1 MDKNT
6 AYMLGKA
13 FKLGMIYAKGKA
25 HRQIVNDSKL
35 ALDDPKWI
43 TVHPNG
49 KENKGRPALLDS
61 ETGEVLGGMGGKF
74 NGKHISAVPE
84 HGKNEQMGAQMRVN
98 AKNHKAD
105 LMNGQN
111 IPFQTVNNPA
121 NTDPANVDNPENK
134 APQKNKISLT
144 MQDAIDPAKFKE
156 YNKNVK
162 KEFNKLVKKN
172 QTDKEDFKK
181 FVENMDLDPK
191 FKEIIF
197 EKIEEKPKDLIKSN
211 GERFNPYNNFWA
223 KSPKDIDLNHEVQ
236 SYMYFLPSSQS
247 SKMIEDMT
255 EEEKTEL
262 KQVIFNENNEKKLKW
277 LQIEPNQ
284 NNKIYHTAKINS
296 QNKYINELRAS
307 GANSSNA
314 QNKEVAT
321 NQPAENT
328 TKVNSFRDRAKEVL
342 SKTNDFSKIDD
353 ESVKNLPYQM
363 LHEKAL
369 QVSKESKEL
378 GNFENQLR
386 KEKEESAKTQNRT
399 DTEQEHWDYNGALID
414 LRDRQQKLDYYSRVL
429 NQEMR
434 KRENNKTDNA
444 NFSDK
449 AKRFY
454 ENQLNNKQTNT
465 NPISINDLSDPQKV
479 SDYNKNVTKIVNK
492 QLKDGGGLDKGDF
505 TNIVN
510 SMTDNE
516 EVKKNA
522 LRGVNTSK
530 DLSSWERNRENDY
543 WAKYPENISL
553 KNYEERGF
561 DFSVPELNVGV
572 WTKPQD
578 LTPEQRKGMQE
589 YLYKE
594 YTKDKIRRLK
604 LSKED
609 VKRLSQ
615 NNTTTAN
622 KTLSANKDNGSVA
635 SVLNV
640 PDASKW
646 NNKIYKYRNGE
657 RAVFINNQK
666 IVLNDE
672 QYNKLK
678 DLAGK

>member
-1 MDKNT
+1 MDREY
-6 AYMLGKA
+6 AYQLGKA
-13 FKLGMIYAKGKA
+13 FKLGIAYAKGKQ
-25 HRQIVNDSKL
+25 HKLVNDSKL

-74 NGKHISAVPE
+74 NGRHISSVPE
-84 HGKNEQMGAQMRVN
+84 HGKHEQMGAQMRVN

-121 NTDPANVDNPENK
+121 NTDPAKVDNPENK

-277 LQIEPNQ
+277 LQIKPDQ
-284 NNKIYHTAKINS
+284 NNKIYHTAKINL
-296 QNKYINELRAS
+296 QNKYRNELSAI

-314 QNKEVAT
+314 QNVN

-328 TKVNSFRDRAKEVL
+328 TKANSFRDRAKEVL

-369 QVSKESKEL
+369 QVSKESREL

-386 KEKEESAKTQNRT
+386 KEKQESAKTQNRA
-399 DTEQEHWDYNGALID
+399 DTEQEHWDYNGALND
-414 LRDRQQKLDYYSRVL
+414 LQDRQQKLDYYSRVL

-449 AKRFY
+449 AKKFY

-465 NPISINDLSDPQKV
+465 NPISLNDLSDPQKV
-479 SDYNKNVTKIVNK
+479 ADYNKNVTKIVNK

-505 TNIVN
+505 TNIIN
-510 SMTDNE
+510 SMTDNQD
-516 EVKKNA
+516 VRDNA

-561 DFSVPELNVGV
+561 DFSVPELNIGV

-615 NNTTTAN
+615 KNTTNTRTQNKALNTA
-622 KTLSANKDNGSVA
+622 KENGSVA

-657 RAVFINNQK
+657 KAVFINNQK
-666 IVLNDE
+666 IVLNDD
-672 QYNKLK
+672 QYNQLRK
-678 DLAGK
+678 LAGK

>member
-1 MDKNT
+1 MKLLKNRGIKMDKEQ
-6 AYMLGKA
+6 AYKIGLA

-25 HRQIVNDSKL
+25 HAKLTNDSKL
-35 ALDDPKWI
+35 ALDEPKWI

-49 KENKGRPALLDS
+49 QENKGRPALLDS

-74 NGKHISAVPE
+74 NGKHISAVPQ

-111 IPFQTVNNPA
+111 IGFSQTNKAKKNNPIQTPHGNLSTKTQKKLNAVKENTNKYA
-121 NTDPANVDNPENK
+121 NNDLSNVTDKDLHDHYKELEKSIQAYSSSLYSDNQGKESAIENLYRKDPDILNAKNEQERILNALSNRYGMGDIEKDPNKRPFKFLLPNNATFGNERDNQIRLVLNK
-134 APQKNKISLT
+134 AENSNKVTKS
-144 MQDAIDPAKFKE
+144 
-156 YNKNVK
+156 
-162 KEFNKLVKKN
+162 
-172 QTDKEDFKK
+172 
-181 FVENMDLDPK
+181 EN
-191 FKEIIF
+191 
-197 EKIEEKPKDLIKSN
+197 
-211 GERFNPYNNFWA
+211 
-223 KSPKDIDLNHEVQ
+223 
-236 SYMYFLPSSQS
+236 
-247 SKMIEDMT
+247 
-255 EEEKTEL
+255 
-262 KQVIFNENNEKKLKW
+262 
-277 LQIEPNQ
+277 
-284 NNKIYHTAKINS
+284 
-296 QNKYINELRAS
+296 
-307 GANSSNA
+307 
-314 QNKEVAT
+314 

-328 TKVNSFRDRAKEVL
+328 TKANSFRDRAKEVL
-342 SKTNDFSKIDD
+342 SKTNDFSKINN

-369 QVSKESKEL
+369 QVSKESREL

-386 KEKEESAKTQNRT
+386 KEKEESTKTQNKA
-399 DTEQEHWDYNGALID
+399 DTEQEHRDYNGALID
-414 LRDRQQKLDYYSRVL
+414 LQDRQKKLDYYSRVL

-449 AKRFY
+449 AKKFY

-465 NPISINDLSDPQKV
+465 NPISLNDLSDPQKV
-479 SDYNKNVTKIVNK
+479 SDYNKNVTRIVNK

-561 DFSVPELNVGV
+561 DFSVPELNIGV

-646 NNKIYKYRNGE
+646 NNKIYNYRNGE
-657 RAVFINNQK
+657 KAVFINNQK
-666 IVLNDE
+666 IVLNAE
-672 QYNKLK
+672 QYKKLK
-678 DLAGK
+678 ELAGK

>member
-1 MDKNT
+1 MDREY
-6 AYMLGKA
+6 AYQLGKA
-13 FKLGMIYAKGKA
+13 FKLGIAYAKGKQ
-25 HRQIVNDSKL
+25 HKLVNDSKL

-74 NGKHISAVPE
+74 NGRHISSVPE
-84 HGKNEQMGAQMRVN
+84 HGKHEQMGAQMRVN
-98 AKNHKAD
+98 AKNHRAD

-111 IPFQTVNNPA
+111 IGFSQTNKAKKNNPIQTPYGNLSTKTQKRLNTVKENTNKYA
-121 NTDPANVDNPENK
+121 NNDLSNVTDKDLHDQYKELEKSIQAYSSSLYSDNQGKESAIENLYRKDADILNAKNEQERILNALSNRYGMGDIEKDPNKRPFKFLLPNNATFGNERDNQIRLVLNK
-134 APQKNKISLT
+134 AENSNKVTKS
-144 MQDAIDPAKFKE
+144 
-156 YNKNVK
+156 
-162 KEFNKLVKKN
+162 
-172 QTDKEDFKK
+172 
-181 FVENMDLDPK
+181 EN
-191 FKEIIF
+191 
-197 EKIEEKPKDLIKSN
+197 
-211 GERFNPYNNFWA
+211 
-223 KSPKDIDLNHEVQ
+223 
-236 SYMYFLPSSQS
+236 
-247 SKMIEDMT
+247 
-255 EEEKTEL
+255 
-262 KQVIFNENNEKKLKW
+262 
-277 LQIEPNQ
+277 
-284 NNKIYHTAKINS
+284 
-296 QNKYINELRAS
+296 
-307 GANSSNA
+307 
-314 QNKEVAT
+314 

-328 TKVNSFRDRAKEVL
+328 TKANSFRDRAKEVL

-369 QVSKESKEL
+369 QVSKESREL

-386 KEKEESAKTQNRT
+386 KEKQESAKTQNRA
-399 DTEQEHWDYNGALID
+399 DTEQEHWDYNGALND
-414 LRDRQQKLDYYSRVL
+414 LQDRQQKLDYYSRVV

-449 AKRFY
+449 AKKFY

-465 NPISINDLSDPQKV
+465 NPISLNDLSDPQKV
-479 SDYNKNVTKIVNK
+479 ADYNKNVTKIVNK

-505 TNIVN
+505 TNIIN
-510 SMTDNE
+510 SMTDNQD
-516 EVKKNA
+516 VRDNA

-530 DLSSWERNRENDY
+530 DLSSWERNKENDY

-561 DFSVPELNVGV
+561 DFSVPELNIGV

-615 NNTTTAN
+615 KNTTNTRTQNKALNTA
-622 KTLSANKDNGSVA
+622 KENGSVA

-646 NNKIYKYRNGE
+646 NNKIYTYRNGE
-657 RAVFINNQK
+657 KAVFINNQK
-666 IVLNDE
+666 IVLNDD
-672 QYNKLK
+672 QYNQLRK
-678 DLAGK
+678 LAGK

>member
-1 MDKNT
+1 MDKQT
-6 AYMLGKA
+6 AYMLGKV
-13 FKLGMIYAKGKA
+13 FKLGMIYAQGKA
-25 HRQIVNDSKL
+25 HKDRKL

-111 IPFQTVNNPA
+111 INFRPKQTNTSNELLSEEARSLVIAKNHPELNEKIKEARKLILEQGISAGSLGVNRMPLNGLNKVEDRLA
-121 NTDPANVDNPENK
+121 EITDSNGKALRGYTKEVEKLKRQREEFLNNIQENFE
-134 APQKNKISLT
+134 IF
-144 MQDAIDPAKFKE
+144 DE
-156 YNKNVK
+156 RK
-162 KEFNKLVKKN
+162 KEFIKN
-172 QTDKEDFKK
+172 
-181 FVENMDLDPK
+181 
-191 FKEIIF
+191 
-197 EKIEEKPKDLIKSN
+197 
-211 GERFNPYNNFWA
+211 
-223 KSPKDIDLNHEVQ
+223 
-236 SYMYFLPSSQS
+236 
-247 SKMIEDMT
+247 
-255 EEEKTEL
+255 
-262 KQVIFNENNEKKLKW
+262 
-277 LQIEPNQ
+277 
-284 NNKIYHTAKINS
+284 
-296 QNKYINELRAS
+296 
-307 GANSSNA
+307 
-314 QNKEVAT
+314 
-321 NQPAENT
+321 NQPAENK
-328 TKVNSFRDRAKEVL
+328 TKANSFRDRAKEAL
-342 SKTNDFSKIDD
+342 SKTNDFSKLDD
-353 ESVKNLPYQM
+353 RSVSTLPYTM
-363 LHEKAL
+363 LREKVS
-369 QVSKESKEL
+369 QVSKESREL
-378 GNFENQLR
+378 GQLEEQIR
-386 KEKEESAKTQNRT
+386 KEKEESAKTQNRADT
-399 DTEQEHWDYNGALID
+399 DQEHRDYNGALID
-414 LRDRQQKLDYYSRVL
+414 LQDRQKKLDYYSRVL

-434 KRENNKTDNA
+434 KRENNKIDNA
-444 NFSDK
+444 NLSDK
-449 AKRFY
+449 AKKFY

-465 NPISINDLSDPQKV
+465 NPISLNDLSDPQKV
-479 SDYNKNVTKIVNK
+479 ADYNKNVTKIVNK

-561 DFSVPELNVGV
+561 DFSVPELNIGV

-578 LTPEQRKGMQE
+578 LTSEQRKGMQE

-622 KTLSANKDNGSVA
+622 KTLSTNKDNGSVA

-646 NNKIYKYRNGE
+646 NNKIYKYGNGD

-666 IVLNDE
+666 IILNDD
-672 QYNKLK
+672 QYNQLRK
-678 DLAGK
+678 LAGK

>member
-1 MDKNT
+1 MKLQMQRIKQMDKQT
-6 AYMLGKA
+6 AYMLGKV
-13 FKLGMIYAKGKA
+13 FKLGMIYAQGKA
-25 HRQIVNDSKL
+25 HKDRKL

-111 IPFQTVNNPA
+111 IGFSQTNKAKKNNPIQTPYGNLSTKTQKRLNTVKENTNKYA
-121 NTDPANVDNPENK
+121 NNDLSNVTDKDLHDHYKELEKSIQAYSSSLYSDNQGKESAIENLYRKDPNILNAKNEQERILNVLSNRYGMGDIEKDPNKRPFKFLLPNNATFGNERDNQIRLVLNK
-134 APQKNKISLT
+134 AENSNKVT
-144 MQDAIDPAKFKE
+144 
-156 YNKNVK
+156 
-162 KEFNKLVKKN
+162 
-172 QTDKEDFKK
+172 
-181 FVENMDLDPK
+181 
-191 FKEIIF
+191 
-197 EKIEEKPKDLIKSN
+197 KS
-211 GERFNPYNNFWA
+211 E
-223 KSPKDIDLNHEVQ
+223 
-236 SYMYFLPSSQS
+236 
-247 SKMIEDMT
+247 
-255 EEEKTEL
+255 
-262 KQVIFNENNEKKLKW
+262 
-277 LQIEPNQ
+277 
-284 NNKIYHTAKINS
+284 
-296 QNKYINELRAS
+296 
-307 GANSSNA
+307 
-314 QNKEVAT
+314 T
-321 NQPAENT
+321 NQPAGNT
-328 TKVNSFRDRAKEVL
+328 TKVNSFRDRAKEAL
-342 SKTNDFSKIDD
+342 SKTNDFSKLDD
-353 ESVKNLPYQM
+353 RSVSTLPYTM
-363 LHEKAL
+363 LREKVS
-369 QVSKESKEL
+369 QVSKESREL
-378 GNFENQLR
+378 GQLEEQIR
-386 KEKEESAKTQNRT
+386 KEKEESAKTQNRADT
-399 DTEQEHWDYNGALID
+399 DQEHRDYNGALID
-414 LRDRQQKLDYYSRVL
+414 LQDRQKKLDYYSRVL

-444 NFSDK
+444 NLSDK
-449 AKRFY
+449 AKKFY

-465 NPISINDLSDPQKV
+465 NPISLNDLSDPQKV
-479 SDYNKNVTKIVNK
+479 ADYNKNVTKIVNK

-561 DFSVPELNVGV
+561 DFSVPELNIGV

-646 NNKIYKYRNGE
+646 NNKIYKYGNGD

-666 IVLNDE
+666 IILNDD
-672 QYNKLK
+672 QYNQLRK
-678 DLAGK
+678 LAGK

>member
-1 MDKNT
+1 MDREY
-6 AYMLGKA
+6 AYQLGKA
-13 FKLGMIYAKGKA
+13 FKLGIAYAKGKQ
-25 HRQIVNDSKL
+25 HKLVNDSKL

-74 NGKHISAVPE
+74 NGRHISSVPE
-84 HGKNEQMGAQMRVN
+84 HGKHEQMGAQMRVN
-98 AKNHKAD
+98 AKNHRAD

-111 IPFQTVNNPA
+111 IGFSQTNKAKKNNPIQTPYGNLSTKTQKRLNTVKENTNKYA
-121 NTDPANVDNPENK
+121 NNDLSNVTDKDLHDQYKELEKSIQAYSSSLYSDNQGKESAIENLYRKDADILNAKNEQERILNALSNRYGMGDIEKDPNKRPFKFLLPNNATFGNERDNQIRLVLNK
-134 APQKNKISLT
+134 AENSNKVTKS
-144 MQDAIDPAKFKE
+144 
-156 YNKNVK
+156 
-162 KEFNKLVKKN
+162 
-172 QTDKEDFKK
+172 
-181 FVENMDLDPK
+181 EN
-191 FKEIIF
+191 
-197 EKIEEKPKDLIKSN
+197 
-211 GERFNPYNNFWA
+211 
-223 KSPKDIDLNHEVQ
+223 
-236 SYMYFLPSSQS
+236 
-247 SKMIEDMT
+247 
-255 EEEKTEL
+255 
-262 KQVIFNENNEKKLKW
+262 
-277 LQIEPNQ
+277 
-284 NNKIYHTAKINS
+284 
-296 QNKYINELRAS
+296 
-307 GANSSNA
+307 
-314 QNKEVAT
+314 

-328 TKVNSFRDRAKEVL
+328 TKANSFRDRAKEVL

-369 QVSKESKEL
+369 QVSKESREL

-386 KEKEESAKTQNRT
+386 KEKQESAKTQNRA
-399 DTEQEHWDYNGALID
+399 DTEQEHWDYNGALND
-414 LRDRQQKLDYYSRVL
+414 LQDRQQKLDYYSRVV

-449 AKRFY
+449 AKKFY

-465 NPISINDLSDPQKV
+465 NPISLNDLSDPQKV
-479 SDYNKNVTKIVNK
+479 ADYNKNVTKIVNK

-505 TNIVN
+505 TNIIN
-510 SMTDNE
+510 SMTDNQD
-516 EVKKNA
+516 VRDNA

-561 DFSVPELNVGV
+561 DFSVPELNIGV

-615 NNTTTAN
+615 KNTTNTRTQNKALNTA
-622 KTLSANKDNGSVA
+622 KENGSVA

-646 NNKIYKYRNGE
+646 NNKIYTYRNGE
-657 RAVFINNQK
+657 KAVFINNQK
-666 IVLNDE
+666 IVLNDD
-672 QYNKLK
+672 QYNQLRK
-678 DLAGK
+678 LAGK

>member
-1 MDKNT
+1 MDREY
-6 AYMLGKA
+6 AYKLGQA
-13 FKLGMIYAKGKA
+13 FKLGMIYARGKA
-25 HRQIVNDSKL
+25 HRKIVTDSKL
-35 ALDDPKWI
+35 TKDKAEWI

-49 KENKGRPALLDS
+49 KENKGRPALIDS
-61 ETGEVLGGMGGKF
+61 TTGQVLGGMGGKF
-74 NGKHISAVPE
+74 NGQHISIANSKSNKPALLNNQKMGFYDVEKEQEKTTTQYNAMQSKANLNMNEIISNSYIREDVTKGDTDQLRTTIESIENGENNTKIVTP
-84 HGKNEQMGAQMRVN
+84 KNIYEFKDNKWTDKDGN
-98 AKNHKAD
+98 
-105 LMNGQN
+105 
-111 IPFQTVNNPA
+111 TVNK
-121 NTDPANVDNPENK
+121 TLDSVIMEDF
-134 APQKNKISLT
+134 S
-144 MQDAIDPAKFKE
+144 
-156 YNKNVK
+156 
-162 KEFNKLVKKN
+162 EFNKSSKYGSEEVKAKAESD
-172 QTDKEDFKK
+172 TLLSSGRT
-181 FVENMDLDPK
+181 LDPK
-191 FKEIIF
+191 LAEKLDKKKEQAQEIQKELDKSSGRTHSQRMGDTTRRNKLNKINNEIKEI
-197 EKIEEKPKDLIKSN
+197 ETQLKDK
-211 GERFNPYNNFWA
+211 A
-223 KSPKDIDLNHEVQ
+223 KQ
-236 SYMYFLPSSQS
+236 S
-247 SKMIEDMT
+247 K
-255 EEEKTEL
+255 
-262 KQVIFNENNEKKLKW
+262 
-277 LQIEPNQ
+277 
-284 NNKIYHTAKINS
+284 
-296 QNKYINELRAS
+296 
-307 GANSSNA
+307 
-314 QNKEVAT
+314 T
-321 NQPAENT
+321 NQPAKNQPLN
-328 TKVNSFRDRAKEVL
+328 NSFRDRLKEVL
-342 SKTNDFSKIDD
+342 SKTSDFSKIDD

-369 QVSKESKEL
+369 QVSKESREL

-386 KEKEESAKTQNRT
+386 KEKEESAKTQNRA
-399 DTEQEHWDYNGALID
+399 DTEQEHRDYNGALID
-414 LRDRQQKLDYYSRVL
+414 LQDRQKKLDYYSRVL
-429 NQEMR
+429 NQEMK

-444 NFSDK
+444 NLSDK
-449 AKRFY
+449 AKKFY

-465 NPISINDLSDPQKV
+465 NPISLNDLSDPQKV
-479 SDYNKNVTKIVNK
+479 ADYNKNVTKIVNK

-561 DFSVPELNVGV
+561 DFSVPELNIGV

-589 YLYKE
+589 YFYKE

-622 KTLSANKDNGSVA
+622 KTLQANKDNGSVA

-646 NNKIYKYRNGE
+646 NNKIYKYGNGD

-666 IVLNDE
+666 IILNDD
-672 QYNKLK
+672 QYNQLRK
-678 DLAGK
+678 LAGK

>member
-1 MDKNT
+1 MDKEQ
-6 AYMLGKA
+6 AYKIGLA

-25 HRQIVNDSKL
+25 HAKLTNDSKL

-105 LMNGQN
+105 LMNGQK
-111 IPFQTVNNPA
+111 IGFSQTNKAKKNNPIQTPYGNLSTKTQKRLNSVKENTNKYA
-121 NTDPANVDNPENK
+121 NNDLSNVTDKDLHDHYKELEKSIQAYSSSLYTDNKGDDKAIENLYRKDPNILNAKNEQERILNVLSNRYGMGDIEKDPNKRPFKFLLPNNATFGNERDNQIRLVLNK
-134 APQKNKISLT
+134 AENSNKVTKS
-144 MQDAIDPAKFKE
+144 
-156 YNKNVK
+156 
-162 KEFNKLVKKN
+162 
-172 QTDKEDFKK
+172 
-181 FVENMDLDPK
+181 EN
-191 FKEIIF
+191 
-197 EKIEEKPKDLIKSN
+197 
-211 GERFNPYNNFWA
+211 
-223 KSPKDIDLNHEVQ
+223 
-236 SYMYFLPSSQS
+236 
-247 SKMIEDMT
+247 
-255 EEEKTEL
+255 
-262 KQVIFNENNEKKLKW
+262 
-277 LQIEPNQ
+277 
-284 NNKIYHTAKINS
+284 
-296 QNKYINELRAS
+296 
-307 GANSSNA
+307 
-314 QNKEVAT
+314 

-328 TKVNSFRDRAKEVL
+328 TKANSFRDRAKEVL
-342 SKTNDFSKIDD
+342 SKTSDFSKIDD

-386 KEKEESAKTQNRT
+386 KEKEESAKTQNRA
-399 DTEQEHWDYNGALID
+399 DTEQEHRDYNGALID
-414 LRDRQQKLDYYSRVL
+414 LQDRQKKLDYYSRVL
-429 NQEMR
+429 NQEMK

-449 AKRFY
+449 AKKFY

-465 NPISINDLSDPQKV
+465 NPISLNDLSDPQKV

-530 DLSSWERNRENDY
+530 DLSSWERNKENDY

-561 DFSVPELNVGV
+561 DFSVPELNISV

-646 NNKIYKYRNGE
+646 NNKIYNYRNGE
-657 RAVFINNQK
+657 KAVFINNQK
-666 IVLNDE
+666 IVLNAE
-672 QYNKLK
+672 QYKKLK
-678 DLAGK
+678 ELAGK

>member
-1 MDKNT
+1 
-6 AYMLGKA
+6 MLGKA

-35 ALDDPKWI
+35 TKDEAKWI

-84 HGKNEQMGAQMRVN
+84 HGKHEQMGAQMRVN

-105 LMNGQN
+105 LMNGQKIDFIKNKQLENNQPAETNKKVNFIQDIFNNSLKNNSEFEQKRQFIKEIKN
-111 IPFQTVNNPA
+111 IPENTEIKTKHNGTFIYSNGTFKLKDSNLTYQANDLFDVLDSDKQGNVNHRIKDYKDSLEQKQNYKKNLEKENQYKQSA
-121 NTDPANVDNPENK
+121 EYKQEQYKKARERINDEYKKQLENNT
-134 APQKNKISLT
+134 ISSTYL
-144 MQDAIDPAKFKE
+144 
-156 YNKNVK
+156 KNVNKRDNLNLKTSDFLDNK
-162 KEFNKLVKKN
+162 K
-172 QTDKEDFKK
+172 QAKE
-181 FVENMDLDPK
+181 
-191 FKEIIF
+191 
-197 EKIEEKPKDLIKSN
+197 
-211 GERFNPYNNFWA
+211 ER
-223 KSPKDIDLNHEVQ
+223 DR
-236 SYMYFLPSSQS
+236 
-247 SKMIEDMT
+247 
-255 EEEKTEL
+255 
-262 KQVIFNENNEKKLKW
+262 KLK
-277 LQIEPNQ
+277 
-284 NNKIYHTAKINS
+284 
-296 QNKYINELRAS
+296 ELEQ
-307 GANSSNA
+307 A

-321 NQPAENT
+321 NQLAENT
-328 TKVNSFRDRAKEVL
+328 TKANSFRDRAKEVL

-369 QVSKESKEL
+369 QVSKESREL

-386 KEKEESAKTQNRT
+386 KEKEESAKTQNKA
-399 DTEQEHWDYNGALID
+399 DTEQEHRDYNGALID
-414 LRDRQQKLDYYSRVL
+414 LQDRQKKLDYYSRVL

-449 AKRFY
+449 AKKFY

-465 NPISINDLSDPQKV
+465 NPISLNDLSDPQKV

-561 DFSVPELNVGV
+561 DFSVPELNIGV

-646 NNKIYKYRNGE
+646 NNKIYKYGNGD

-666 IVLNDE
+666 IILNDD
-672 QYNKLK
+672 QYNQLK
-678 DLAGK
+678 KLAGK

>member
-1 MDKNT
+1 MDREY
-6 AYMLGKA
+6 AYQLGKA
-13 FKLGMIYAKGKA
+13 FKLGIAYAKGKQ
-25 HRQIVNDSKL
+25 HKLVNDSKL

-74 NGKHISAVPE
+74 NGRHISSVPE
-84 HGKNEQMGAQMRVN
+84 HGKHEQMGAQMRVN
-98 AKNHKAD
+98 AKNHRAD

-111 IPFQTVNNPA
+111 IGFSQTNKAKKNNPIQTPYGNLSTKTQKRLNTVKENTNKYA
-121 NTDPANVDNPENK
+121 NNDLSNVTDKDLHDQYKELEKSIQAYSSSLYSDNQGKESAIENLYRKDADILNAKNEQERILNALSNRYGMGDIEKDPNKRPFKFLLPNNATFGNERDNQIRLVLNK
-134 APQKNKISLT
+134 AENSNKVTKS
-144 MQDAIDPAKFKE
+144 
-156 YNKNVK
+156 
-162 KEFNKLVKKN
+162 
-172 QTDKEDFKK
+172 
-181 FVENMDLDPK
+181 EN
-191 FKEIIF
+191 
-197 EKIEEKPKDLIKSN
+197 
-211 GERFNPYNNFWA
+211 
-223 KSPKDIDLNHEVQ
+223 
-236 SYMYFLPSSQS
+236 
-247 SKMIEDMT
+247 
-255 EEEKTEL
+255 
-262 KQVIFNENNEKKLKW
+262 
-277 LQIEPNQ
+277 
-284 NNKIYHTAKINS
+284 
-296 QNKYINELRAS
+296 
-307 GANSSNA
+307 
-314 QNKEVAT
+314 

-328 TKVNSFRDRAKEVL
+328 TKANSFRDRAKEVL

-369 QVSKESKEL
+369 QVSKESREL

-386 KEKEESAKTQNRT
+386 KEKQESAKTQNRA
-399 DTEQEHWDYNGALID
+399 DTEQEHWDYNGALND
-414 LRDRQQKLDYYSRVL
+414 LQDRQQKLDYYSRVV

-449 AKRFY
+449 AKKFY

-465 NPISINDLSDPQKV
+465 NPISLNDLSDPQKV
-479 SDYNKNVTKIVNK
+479 ADYNKNVTKIVNK

-505 TNIVN
+505 TNIIN
-510 SMTDNE
+510 SMTDNQD
-516 EVKKNA
+516 VRDNA

-530 DLSSWERNRENDY
+530 DLSSWERNKENDY

-561 DFSVPELNVGV
+561 DFSVPELNIGV

-615 NNTTTAN
+615 KNTTNTRTQNKALNTA
-622 KTLSANKDNGSVA
+622 KENGSVA

-657 RAVFINNQK
+657 KAVFINNQK
-666 IVLNDE
+666 IVLNDD
-672 QYNKLK
+672 QYNQLRK
-678 DLAGK
+678 LAGK

>member
-1 MDKNT
+1 MKLQITQRIKQMDKQT
-6 AYMLGKA
+6 AYMLGKV
-13 FKLGMIYAKGKA
+13 FKLGMIYAQGKA
-25 HRQIVNDSKL
+25 HKDRKL

-84 HGKNEQMGAQMRVN
+84 HGKNEQMGAQMNVN
-98 AKNHKAD
+98 ARNHKAD
-105 LMNGQN
+105 LMNGQTINFRPKQTNTSNELLSEEARSLVIAKNHPELNEKIKEARKLILEQGISAGSLGVNRMPLNGLNKVEDRLAEITDSNGKALRGYTKEVEKLKRQREEFLNN
-111 IPFQTVNNPA
+111 IQ
-121 NTDPANVDNPENK
+121 ENFE
-134 APQKNKISLT
+134 IF
-144 MQDAIDPAKFKE
+144 DE
-156 YNKNVK
+156 RK
-162 KEFNKLVKKN
+162 KEFIKN
-172 QTDKEDFKK
+172 
-181 FVENMDLDPK
+181 
-191 FKEIIF
+191 
-197 EKIEEKPKDLIKSN
+197 
-211 GERFNPYNNFWA
+211 
-223 KSPKDIDLNHEVQ
+223 
-236 SYMYFLPSSQS
+236 
-247 SKMIEDMT
+247 
-255 EEEKTEL
+255 
-262 KQVIFNENNEKKLKW
+262 
-277 LQIEPNQ
+277 
-284 NNKIYHTAKINS
+284 
-296 QNKYINELRAS
+296 
-307 GANSSNA
+307 
-314 QNKEVAT
+314 
-321 NQPAENT
+321 NQPAKNQPLN
-328 TKVNSFRDRAKEVL
+328 NSFRDRAKEVL
-342 SKTNDFSKIDD
+342 SKTSDFSKIDD

-369 QVSKESKEL
+369 QVSKESREL

-386 KEKEESAKTQNRT
+386 KEKEESAKTQNRA
-399 DTEQEHWDYNGALID
+399 DTEQEHRDYNGALID
-414 LRDRQQKLDYYSRVL
+414 LQDRQKKLDYYSRVL
-429 NQEMR
+429 NQEMK

-449 AKRFY
+449 AKKFY

-465 NPISINDLSDPQKV
+465 NPISLNDLSDPQKV

-561 DFSVPELNVGV
+561 DFSVPELNISV

-646 NNKIYKYRNGE
+646 NNKIYKYGNGD
-657 RAVFINNQK
+657 RVVFINNQK
-666 IVLNDE
+666 IILNDD
-672 QYNKLK
+672 QYNQLRK
-678 DLAGK
+678 LAGK

>member
-1 MDKNT
+1 MKLQIMQRIKQMDKQT
-6 AYMLGKA
+6 AYMLGKV

-25 HRQIVNDSKL
+25 HKDRKL

-84 HGKNEQMGAQMRVN
+84 HGKHEQMGAQMRVN

-111 IPFQTVNNPA
+111 INFRPKQTNTSNELLSEEARSLVIAKNHPELNEKIKEARKLILEQGISAGSLGVNRMPLNGLNKVEDRLA
-121 NTDPANVDNPENK
+121 EITDSNGKALRGYTKEVEKLKRQREEFLNNIQENFE
-134 APQKNKISLT
+134 IF
-144 MQDAIDPAKFKE
+144 DE
-156 YNKNVK
+156 RK
-162 KEFNKLVKKN
+162 KEFIKN
-172 QTDKEDFKK
+172 
-181 FVENMDLDPK
+181 
-191 FKEIIF
+191 
-197 EKIEEKPKDLIKSN
+197 
-211 GERFNPYNNFWA
+211 
-223 KSPKDIDLNHEVQ
+223 
-236 SYMYFLPSSQS
+236 
-247 SKMIEDMT
+247 
-255 EEEKTEL
+255 
-262 KQVIFNENNEKKLKW
+262 
-277 LQIEPNQ
+277 
-284 NNKIYHTAKINS
+284 
-296 QNKYINELRAS
+296 
-307 GANSSNA
+307 
-314 QNKEVAT
+314 

-328 TKVNSFRDRAKEVL
+328 TKANSFRDRAKEIL
-342 SKTNDFSKIDD
+342 SKTSDFSKIDD

-369 QVSKESKEL
+369 QVSKESREL

-386 KEKEESAKTQNRT
+386 KEKEESAKTQNKA
-399 DTEQEHWDYNGALID
+399 DTEQEHRDYNGALID
-414 LRDRQQKLDYYSRVL
+414 LQDRQKKLDYYSRVL

-449 AKRFY
+449 AKKFY

-465 NPISINDLSDPQKV
+465 NPISLNDLSDPQKV

-561 DFSVPELNVGV
+561 DFSVPELNIGV

-646 NNKIYKYRNGE
+646 NNKIYKYGNGD

-666 IVLNDE
+666 IILNDD
-672 QYNKLK
+672 QYNQLK
-678 DLAGK
+678 KLAGK

>member
-1 MDKNT
+1 MDREY
-6 AYMLGKA
+6 AYQLGKA
-13 FKLGMIYAKGKA
+13 FKLGIAYAKGKQ
-25 HRQIVNDSKL
+25 HKLVNDSKL
-35 ALDDPKWI
+35 ALDDSKWI

-74 NGKHISAVPE
+74 NGKHISSVPE
-84 HGKNEQMGAQMRVN
+84 HGKHEQMGAQMRVN
-98 AKNHKAD
+98 AKNHRAD

-111 IPFQTVNNPA
+111 IGFSQTNKAKKNNPIQTPYGNLSTKTQKRLNTVKENTNKYA
-121 NTDPANVDNPENK
+121 NNDLSNVTDKDLHDQYKELEKSIQAYSSSLYSDNQGKESAIENLYRKDADILNAKNEQERILNALSNRYGMGDIEKDPNKRPFKFLLPNNATFGNERDNQIRLVLNK
-134 APQKNKISLT
+134 AENSNKVTKS
-144 MQDAIDPAKFKE
+144 
-156 YNKNVK
+156 
-162 KEFNKLVKKN
+162 
-172 QTDKEDFKK
+172 
-181 FVENMDLDPK
+181 EN
-191 FKEIIF
+191 
-197 EKIEEKPKDLIKSN
+197 
-211 GERFNPYNNFWA
+211 
-223 KSPKDIDLNHEVQ
+223 
-236 SYMYFLPSSQS
+236 
-247 SKMIEDMT
+247 
-255 EEEKTEL
+255 
-262 KQVIFNENNEKKLKW
+262 
-277 LQIEPNQ
+277 
-284 NNKIYHTAKINS
+284 
-296 QNKYINELRAS
+296 
-307 GANSSNA
+307 
-314 QNKEVAT
+314 

-328 TKVNSFRDRAKEVL
+328 TKANSFRDRAKEVL

-369 QVSKESKEL
+369 QVSKESREL

-386 KEKEESAKTQNRT
+386 KEKQESAKTQNRA
-399 DTEQEHWDYNGALID
+399 DTEQEHWDYNGALND
-414 LRDRQQKLDYYSRVL
+414 LQDRQQKLDYYSRVV

-449 AKRFY
+449 AKKFY

-465 NPISINDLSDPQKV
+465 NPISLNDLSDPQKV
-479 SDYNKNVTKIVNK
+479 ADYNKNVTKIVNK

-505 TNIVN
+505 TNIIN
-510 SMTDNE
+510 SMTDNQD
-516 EVKKNA
+516 VRDNA

-530 DLSSWERNRENDY
+530 DLSSWERNKENDY

-561 DFSVPELNVGV
+561 DFSVPELNIGV

-615 NNTTTAN
+615 KNTTNTRTQNKALNTA
-622 KTLSANKDNGSVA
+622 KENGSVA

-657 RAVFINNQK
+657 KAVFINNQK
-666 IVLNDE
+666 IVLNDD
-672 QYNKLK
+672 QYNQLRKLASK
-678 DLAGK
+678 

>member
-1 MDKNT
+1 MDREY
-6 AYMLGKA
+6 AYQLGKA
-13 FKLGMIYAKGKA
+13 FKLGIAYAKGKQ
-25 HRQIVNDSKL
+25 HKLVNDSKL
-35 ALDDPKWI
+35 ALDDSKWI

-98 AKNHKAD
+98 AKNHRAD

-111 IPFQTVNNPA
+111 IGFSQTNKAKKNNPIQTPYGNLSTKTQKRLNTVKENTNKYA
-121 NTDPANVDNPENK
+121 NNDLSNVTDKDLHDQYKELEKSIQAYSSSLYSDNQGKESAIENLYRKDADILNAKNEQERILNALSNRYGMGDIEKDPNKRPFKFLLPNNATFGNERDNQIRLVLNK
-134 APQKNKISLT
+134 AENSNKVTKS
-144 MQDAIDPAKFKE
+144 
-156 YNKNVK
+156 
-162 KEFNKLVKKN
+162 
-172 QTDKEDFKK
+172 
-181 FVENMDLDPK
+181 EN
-191 FKEIIF
+191 
-197 EKIEEKPKDLIKSN
+197 
-211 GERFNPYNNFWA
+211 
-223 KSPKDIDLNHEVQ
+223 
-236 SYMYFLPSSQS
+236 
-247 SKMIEDMT
+247 
-255 EEEKTEL
+255 
-262 KQVIFNENNEKKLKW
+262 
-277 LQIEPNQ
+277 
-284 NNKIYHTAKINS
+284 
-296 QNKYINELRAS
+296 
-307 GANSSNA
+307 
-314 QNKEVAT
+314 

-328 TKVNSFRDRAKEVL
+328 TKANSFRDRAKEVL

-369 QVSKESKEL
+369 QVSKESREL

-386 KEKEESAKTQNRT
+386 KEKQESAKTQNRA
-399 DTEQEHWDYNGALID
+399 DTEQEHWDYNGALND
-414 LRDRQQKLDYYSRVL
+414 LQDRQQKLDYYSRVV

-449 AKRFY
+449 AKKFY

-465 NPISINDLSDPQKV
+465 NPISLNDLSDPQKV
-479 SDYNKNVTKIVNK
+479 ADYNKNVTKIVNK

-505 TNIVN
+505 TNIIN
-510 SMTDNE
+510 SMTDNQD
-516 EVKKNA
+516 VRDNA

-530 DLSSWERNRENDY
+530 DLSSWERNKENDY

-561 DFSVPELNVGV
+561 DFSVPELNIGV

-615 NNTTTAN
+615 KNTTNTRTQNKALNTA
-622 KTLSANKDNGSVA
+622 KENGSVA

-646 NNKIYKYRNGE
+646 NNKIYTYRNGE
-657 RAVFINNQK
+657 KAVFINNQK
-666 IVLNDE
+666 IVLNDD
-672 QYNKLK
+672 QYNQLRK
-678 DLAGK
+678 LAGK

>member
-1 MDKNT
+1 MDREY
-6 AYMLGKA
+6 AYQLGKA
-13 FKLGMIYAKGKA
+13 FKLGIAYAKGKQ
-25 HRQIVNDSKL
+25 HKLVNDSKL
-35 ALDDPKWI
+35 ALDDSKWI

-111 IPFQTVNNPA
+111 IGFSQTNKAKKNNPIQTPYGNLSTKTQKRLNTVKENTNKYA
-121 NTDPANVDNPENK
+121 NNDLSNVTDKDLHDQYKELEKSIQAYSSSLYSDNQGKESAIENLYRKDADILNAKNEQERILNALSNRYGMGDIEKDPNKRPFKFLLPNNATFGNERDNQIRLVLNK
-134 APQKNKISLT
+134 AENSNKVTKS
-144 MQDAIDPAKFKE
+144 
-156 YNKNVK
+156 
-162 KEFNKLVKKN
+162 
-172 QTDKEDFKK
+172 
-181 FVENMDLDPK
+181 EN
-191 FKEIIF
+191 
-197 EKIEEKPKDLIKSN
+197 
-211 GERFNPYNNFWA
+211 
-223 KSPKDIDLNHEVQ
+223 
-236 SYMYFLPSSQS
+236 
-247 SKMIEDMT
+247 
-255 EEEKTEL
+255 
-262 KQVIFNENNEKKLKW
+262 
-277 LQIEPNQ
+277 
-284 NNKIYHTAKINS
+284 
-296 QNKYINELRAS
+296 
-307 GANSSNA
+307 
-314 QNKEVAT
+314 

-328 TKVNSFRDRAKEVL
+328 TKANSFRDRAKEVL

-369 QVSKESKEL
+369 QVSKESREL

-386 KEKEESAKTQNRT
+386 KEKQESAKTQNRA
-399 DTEQEHWDYNGALID
+399 DTEQEHWDYNGALND
-414 LRDRQQKLDYYSRVL
+414 LQDRQQKLDYYSRVL

-449 AKRFY
+449 AKKFY

-465 NPISINDLSDPQKV
+465 NPISLNDLSDPQKV
-479 SDYNKNVTKIVNK
+479 ADYNKNVTKIVNK

-505 TNIVN
+505 TNIIN
-510 SMTDNE
+510 SMTDNQD
-516 EVKKNA
+516 VRDNA

-561 DFSVPELNVGV
+561 DFSVPELNIGV

-615 NNTTTAN
+615 KNTTNTRTQNKALNTA
-622 KTLSANKDNGSVA
+622 KENGSVA

-657 RAVFINNQK
+657 KAVFINNQK
-666 IVLNDE
+666 IVLNDD
-672 QYNKLK
+672 QYNQLRK
-678 DLAGK
+678 LAGK

>member
-1 MDKNT
+1 MDKQT
-6 AYMLGKA
+6 AYMLGKV

-25 HRQIVNDSKL
+25 HKDRKL

-84 HGKNEQMGAQMRVN
+84 HGKHEQMGAQMRVN

-111 IPFQTVNNPA
+111 INFRPKQTNTSNELLSEEARSLVIAKNHPELNKKIKEARKLILEQGISAGSLGVNRMPLNGLNKVEDRLA
-121 NTDPANVDNPENK
+121 EITDSNGKALRGYTKEVEKLKRQREEFLNNIQENFE
-134 APQKNKISLT
+134 IF
-144 MQDAIDPAKFKE
+144 DE
-156 YNKNVK
+156 RK
-162 KEFNKLVKKN
+162 KEFIKN
-172 QTDKEDFKK
+172 
-181 FVENMDLDPK
+181 
-191 FKEIIF
+191 
-197 EKIEEKPKDLIKSN
+197 
-211 GERFNPYNNFWA
+211 
-223 KSPKDIDLNHEVQ
+223 
-236 SYMYFLPSSQS
+236 
-247 SKMIEDMT
+247 
-255 EEEKTEL
+255 
-262 KQVIFNENNEKKLKW
+262 
-277 LQIEPNQ
+277 
-284 NNKIYHTAKINS
+284 
-296 QNKYINELRAS
+296 
-307 GANSSNA
+307 
-314 QNKEVAT
+314 

-328 TKVNSFRDRAKEVL
+328 TKANSFRDRAKEIL
-342 SKTNDFSKIDD
+342 SKTSDFSKIDD

-369 QVSKESKEL
+369 QVSKESREL

-386 KEKEESAKTQNRT
+386 KEKQESAKTQNKA
-399 DTEQEHWDYNGALID
+399 DTEQEHRDYNGALID
-414 LRDRQQKLDYYSRVL
+414 LQDRQKKLDYYSRVL

-449 AKRFY
+449 AKKFY

-465 NPISINDLSDPQKV
+465 NPISLNDLSDPQKV

-561 DFSVPELNVGV
+561 DFSVPELNIGV

-646 NNKIYKYRNGE
+646 NNKIYKYGNGD

-666 IVLNDE
+666 IILNDD
-672 QYNKLK
+672 QYNQLK
-678 DLAGK
+678 KLAGK

>member
-1 MDKNT
+1 
-6 AYMLGKA
+6 MLGKV

-25 HRQIVNDSKL
+25 HKDHKL
-35 ALDDPKWI
+35 ALDKAEWI

-49 KENKGRPALLDS
+49 KENKGRPALIDS
-61 ETGEVLGGMGGKF
+61 TTGQVLGGMGGKF
-74 NGKHISAVPE
+74 NGKHISIANNKSNKPALLNNQKMGFYDVEKEQEKTTTKYNAMQSKANLSMNEIISNSYIREDVTKGDTDQLRTTIESIENGENNTRIVTP
-84 HGKNEQMGAQMRVN
+84 KNIYEFKDNKWTDKDGN
-98 AKNHKAD
+98 
-105 LMNGQN
+105 
-111 IPFQTVNNPA
+111 TVNK
-121 NTDPANVDNPENK
+121 TLDSVIMED
-134 APQKNKISLT
+134 
-144 MQDAIDPAKFKE
+144 FR
-156 YNKNVK
+156 
-162 KEFNKLVKKN
+162 EFNKSSKYGSEEVKAKA
-172 QTDKEDFKK
+172 
-181 FVENMDLDPK
+181 ENDTLLASGRSLDPK
-191 FKEIIF
+191 LAEKLDKKKEQAQELQKELDKSSGRTHSQRMGDTTRRNKLDKINNEIKEI
-197 EKIEEKPKDLIKSN
+197 ETQLKDK
-211 GERFNPYNNFWA
+211 A
-223 KSPKDIDLNHEVQ
+223 KQ
-236 SYMYFLPSSQS
+236 S
-247 SKMIEDMT
+247 D
-255 EEEKTEL
+255 
-262 KQVIFNENNEKKLKW
+262 
-277 LQIEPNQ
+277 
-284 NNKIYHTAKINS
+284 NK
-296 QNKYINELRAS
+296 
-307 GANSSNA
+307 
-314 QNKEVAT
+314 
-321 NQPAENT
+321 QPAENT
-328 TKVNSFRDRAKEVL
+328 TKANSFRDRAKEVL

-369 QVSKESKEL
+369 QVSKESREL

-386 KEKEESAKTQNRT
+386 KEKEENTKTQNKA
-399 DTEQEHWDYNGALID
+399 DTEQEHRDYNGALID
-414 LRDRQQKLDYYSRVL
+414 LQDRQKKLDYYSRVL

-449 AKRFY
+449 AKKFY

-465 NPISINDLSDPQKV
+465 NPISLNDLSDPQKV
-479 SDYNKNVTKIVNK
+479 ADYNKNVTKIVNK

-561 DFSVPELNVGV
+561 DFSVPELNIGV

-646 NNKIYKYRNGE
+646 NNKIYNYRNGE
-657 RAVFINNQK
+657 KAVFINNQR
-666 IVLNDE
+666 IVLNAE
-672 QYNKLK
+672 QYKKLK
-678 DLAGK
+678 ELAGK

>member
-1 MDKNT
+1 MDREY
-6 AYMLGKA
+6 AYQLGKA
-13 FKLGMIYAKGKA
+13 FKLGIAYAKGKQ
-25 HRQIVNDSKL
+25 HKLVNDSKL
-35 ALDDPKWI
+35 ALDDSKWI

-111 IPFQTVNNPA
+111 IGFSQTNKAKKNNPIQTPYGNLSTKTQKRLNTVKENTNKYA
-121 NTDPANVDNPENK
+121 NNDLSNVTDKDLHDQYKELEKSIQAYSSSLYSDNQGKESAIENLYRKDADILNAKNEQERILNALSNRYGMGDIEKDPNKRPFKFLLPNNATFGNERDNQIRLVLNK
-134 APQKNKISLT
+134 AENSNKVTKS
-144 MQDAIDPAKFKE
+144 
-156 YNKNVK
+156 
-162 KEFNKLVKKN
+162 
-172 QTDKEDFKK
+172 
-181 FVENMDLDPK
+181 EN
-191 FKEIIF
+191 
-197 EKIEEKPKDLIKSN
+197 
-211 GERFNPYNNFWA
+211 
-223 KSPKDIDLNHEVQ
+223 
-236 SYMYFLPSSQS
+236 
-247 SKMIEDMT
+247 
-255 EEEKTEL
+255 
-262 KQVIFNENNEKKLKW
+262 
-277 LQIEPNQ
+277 
-284 NNKIYHTAKINS
+284 
-296 QNKYINELRAS
+296 
-307 GANSSNA
+307 
-314 QNKEVAT
+314 

-328 TKVNSFRDRAKEVL
+328 TKANSFRDRAKEVL

-369 QVSKESKEL
+369 QVSKESREL

-386 KEKEESAKTQNRT
+386 KEKQESAKTQNRA
-399 DTEQEHWDYNGALID
+399 DTEQEHWDYNGALND
-414 LRDRQQKLDYYSRVL
+414 LQDRQQKLDYYSRVV

-449 AKRFY
+449 AKKFY

-465 NPISINDLSDPQKV
+465 NPISLNDLSDPQKV
-479 SDYNKNVTKIVNK
+479 ADYNKNVTKIVNK

-505 TNIVN
+505 TNIIN
-510 SMTDNE
+510 SMTDNQD
-516 EVKKNA
+516 VRDNA

-561 DFSVPELNVGV
+561 DFSVPELNIGV

-615 NNTTTAN
+615 KNTTNTRTQNKALNTA
-622 KTLSANKDNGSVA
+622 KENGSVA

-657 RAVFINNQK
+657 KAVFINNQK
-666 IVLNDE
+666 IVLNDD
-672 QYNKLK
+672 QYNQLRK
-678 DLAGK
+678 LAGK